1 MGAYSL
7 HMTEDDGEIDEDF
20 PALDNKVTMS
30 QLAITAYRIG
40 INLKKLGLYKK
51 NCLLLEVWNQR
62 GDNC

>member
-1 MGAYSL
+1 MCCHYYYYYSEDMGAYSL

-40 INLKKLGLYKK
+40 IKLKSLGLYK
-51 NCLLLEVWNQR
+51 
-62 GDNC
+62 

>member
-1 MGAYSL
+1 MCCNCSEDMGAYSL

-40 INLKKLGLYKK
+40 IKLKSLGLYK
-51 NCLLLEVWNQR
+51 
-62 GDNC
+62 

>member
-30 QLAITAYRIG
+30 QYAITVNIVG
-40 INLKKLGLYKK
+40 INLKS
-51 NCLLLEVWNQR
+51 
-62 GDNC
+62 